1 MLFEC
6 RVAEE
11 TTHVLPLPLARLPR
25 FAGAYQLTVATL
37 YVLLSPALL
46 AQSLQPG
53 FFAHDAG
60 TIRIDSARSG
70 LVCDDADPTVCEPA
84 HKVVITGEQTCDWS
98 PNQQYPCTRFGYE
111 FDYAGADPGTQL
123 DCTRT
128 RYSPATGEQKDSF
141 QQPIDDTDGR
151 VFYSTFRT
159 YAPVDKRLIQ
169 SEVHECAYGGAAVA
183 TIEFIIYY
191 EPGVGGSDGTG
202 DGTGGVQADPYFPEV
217 PNACSSPYLTDDT
230 AKGLLRASAVRQ
242 HVASEHIPS
251 LQSQCIYRGGA
262 GSKGEVGYVFKFMMA
277 GMFDVDQLSEQ
288 QIDFN
293 ATFSNGGTAAEA
305 IMQSPGRKAFLFRK
319 GKRATLFVITGIDG
333 PDVFGEP
340 SVFVA
345 QYYIDHPDIDFAA
358 KRAALLEEAR
368 RHVERWLREAAAD
381 NGD

>member
-1 MLFEC
+1 MLRFVPAGLS
-6 RVAEE
+6 RVARAGRL
-11 TTHVLPLPLARLPR
+11 TLALI
-25 FAGAYQLTVATL
+25 F
-37 YVLLSPALL
+37 LLASPALT

-53 FFAHDAG
+53 FFAHDAE
-60 TIRIDSARSG
+60 TISIDSARSG
-70 LVCDDADPTVCEPA
+70 LVCGVATGRPSVCDPA

-98 PNQQYPCTRFGYE
+98 PSQQYPCTRFGYE
-111 FDYAGADPGTQL
+111 FDYSAAEPGTQL
-123 DCTRT
+123 DCSRT
-128 RYSPATGEQKDSF
+128 RYSPATGEQTNSY
-141 QQPIDDTDGR
+141 QQPIDNAGGR

-159 YAPVDKRLIQ
+159 YAPVDTRVIQ
-169 SEVHECAYGGAAVA
+169 SEVHECTYGGAAVA

-191 EPGVGGSDGTG
+191 EPGVGGSDG
-202 DGTGGVQADPYFPEV
+202 DGTGGGRGDGSSDDTGTDTGQADPYFPEV

-230 AKGLLRASAVRQ
+230 AKGLLRAPAVRQ

-288 QIDFN
+288 QINFN

-305 IMQSPGRKAFLFRK
+305 IMQSPGRKSFLFRK

-345 QYYIDHPDIDFAA
+345 QYYIDHTDIDFEAR
-358 KRAALLEEAR
+358 KTALLEEAR
-368 RHVERWLREAAAD
+368 RHMRHWLP
-381 NGD
+381 